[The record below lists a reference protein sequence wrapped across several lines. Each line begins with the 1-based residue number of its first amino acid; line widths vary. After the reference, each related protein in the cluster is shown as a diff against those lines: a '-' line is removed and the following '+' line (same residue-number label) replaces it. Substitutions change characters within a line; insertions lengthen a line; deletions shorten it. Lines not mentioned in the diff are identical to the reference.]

1 MLNISPQLIA
11 GDKWQATYTAEPG
24 LNLVLNLNSTGFKY
38 VAQGVE
44 QSGVYTFTVAS
55 ALSKDFIPAT
65 YSLAV
70 CSTLDGERTT
80 LEFGKTVEV
89 LPDPSQASHLSYAQR
104 MLDAIKALLENRIT
118 SKQALYSS
126 LTFEG
131 RALAQISPSELMTL
145 KQRYEQEVE
154 QERYAEKLRTKQ
166 RISNKLKIAFRKPR

>member
-1 MLNISPQLIA
+1 MLNILPQLIA

-38 VAQGVE
+38 VASAVE
-44 QSGVYTFTVAS
+44 TSGVYTFTVPS
-55 ALSKDFIPAT
+55 AISKDFIPGT
-65 YSLAV
+65 YSIAV
-70 CSTLDGERTT
+70 CATADGERTT
-80 LEFGKTVEV
+80 LAFGNTVTV

-104 MLDAIKALLENRIT
+104 MLDAIKALLENRLT

-131 RALAQISPSELMTL
+131 RALAQISPSELLQL

-154 QERYAEKLRTKQ
+154 QEKRAEQIRNKQ
-166 RISNKLKIAFRKPR
+166 RVSNKIKISFR

>member
-1 MLNISPQLIA
+1 MLNILPQLIA

-38 VAQGVE
+38 VASAVE
-44 QSGVYTFTVAS
+44 TSGVYTFTIPS
-55 ALSKDFIPAT
+55 ALSKDFIPGT
-65 YSLAV
+65 YSIAV
-70 CSTLDGERTT
+70 CSTADGERTT
-80 LEFGKTVEV
+80 LAFGNTVTV

-104 MLDAIKALLENRIT
+104 MLDAIKALLENRLT

-154 QERYAEKLRTKQ
+154 QEKRAEQIRNKQ
-166 RISNKLKIAFRKPR
+166 RVSNKIKISFR

>member
-1 MLNISPQLIA
+1 MLNILPQLIA

-38 VAQGVE
+38 VASAVE
-44 QSGVYTFTVAS
+44 TSGLYTFTIPS
-55 ALSKDFIPAT
+55 ALSKDFIPGT

-70 CSTLDGERTT
+70 CATADGERTT
-80 LEFGKTVEV
+80 LAFGNTVTV

-104 MLDAIKALLENRIT
+104 MLDAIKALLENRLT

-131 RALAQISPSELMTL
+131 RALAQISPAELMTL

-154 QERYAEKLRTKQ
+154 QEKRAEQIRNKQ
-166 RISNKLKIAFRKPR
+166 RVSNKIKISFR